1 MSREPKTTTRHWI
14 IVTCALGILI
24 SLGYMGED
32 EFNDQA
38 ISASIVDEIKNS
50 EQTKMLNHKREM
62 AAIDARAR
70 YITDYESI
78 QMAEVRR

>member
-14 IVTCALGILI
+14 MVTCALAILV

-38 ISASIVDEIKNS
+38 ISASIVDDIKSS
-50 EQTKMLNHKREM
+50 EKAEMLNHKREM
-62 AAIDARAR
+62 AALDARAR
-70 YITDYESI
+70 YMTDYELI
-78 QMAEVRR
+78 QLAEVR

>member
-14 IVTCALGILI
+14 MVTCALTILV

-38 ISASIVDEIKNS
+38 ISASIVDDIKNS
-50 EQTKMLNHKREM
+50 EKAEMLNHKREM

-70 YITDYESI
+70 YMTDYELI
-78 QMAEVRR
+78 QLAEVR